1 MSDIPVNANRDRWA
15 GKKVPSKRK
24 DDKADYIILEPEEDG
39 LVNDTTMKEKMH
51 VFHVSR
57 RISRYLS
64 SLLFATG
71 AISILMS
78 AEYLLGANLLLA
90 LELKALFL
98 TVLGFIG
105 LVNLI
110 CGLLLLAKE

>member
-1 MSDIPVNANRDRWA
+1 MPTQTNRKR
-15 GKKVPSKRK
+15 KKMPSKSK
-24 DDKADYIILEPEEDG
+24 GDEPDYIAAEPKEDG
-39 LVNDTTMKEKMH
+39 LVKDTTMKEKMR

-57 RISRYLS
+57 KISMYLGG
-64 SLLFATG
+64 LLFATG

-78 AEYLLGANLLLA
+78 AEYLLGADLLLA
-90 LELKALFL
+90 LELKAFFL